1 MSLTGNRRRKG
12 CMEALTPIVC
22 NPWSSIKPLTFTRF
36 SFSSQSHCNYSSWIL
51 KKKRGLKLSIHTEAL
66 RFVYSSTR
74 LTGIYPLK
82 TERGKNWYGN
92 LKKRNF
98 SKCWFIPPPS
108 SCKIH
113 NLQSP
118 WFPSIKIALGICEE
132 QYSVLLW
139 PWGEVKPAAP
149 QTHRSGQSPSDIH
162 ALCGKH

>member
-1 MSLTGNRRRKG
+1 MVTGNWRRKG

-92 LKKRNF
+92 LKKKELF
-98 SKCWFIPPPS
+98 KMLIYPS
-108 SCKIH
+108 PEFMQ
-113 NLQSP
+113 N
-118 WFPSIKIALGICEE
+118 
-132 QYSVLLW
+132 
-139 PWGEVKPAAP
+139 
-149 QTHRSGQSPSDIH
+149 T
-162 ALCGKH
+162 